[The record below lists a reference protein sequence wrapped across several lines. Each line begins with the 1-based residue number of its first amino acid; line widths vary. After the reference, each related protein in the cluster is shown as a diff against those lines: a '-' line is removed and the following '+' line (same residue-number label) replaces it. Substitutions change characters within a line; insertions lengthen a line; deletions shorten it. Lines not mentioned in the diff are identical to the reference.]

1 MALMLTKVAGTLRVP
16 SAATVQLAERW
27 IAGSGFSSVA
37 ARVRFNRRVACVCF
51 CLLIGQLLAANAGAA
66 TIWMAG
72 VAKEKITPEIPMWM
86 AGYAGRPSPAR
97 EKIHD
102 LWVKALAMQD
112 ATGQRAVLVTMD
124 ITGVDRRFSLAVRE
138 ELKEK
143 YRLERRQIALCSSH
157 THSGPVTS
165 DRFTFVFGLDEGFH
179 QRRLDFLTLLH
190 EKIVT
195 VVGKAL
201 QRLAPCELASGNG
214 SATFACNRR
223 NNGELEVVRLR
234 EEGNLRGPVDFD
246 VPVLSVRSEDD
257 KLLAVVFGYA
267 CHGTTLGP
275 SNLKWSGD
283 YAGHAQLLLEQAHP
297 GCTALYWAGC
307 GGDQNPGPRREQKH
321 VERHGRELSE
331 TIQTVLKKT
340 MRTIV
345 GPLATSYE
353 EIELPFAELP
363 TRKQLE
369 EEAASGQGGMARRAR
384 FILHRIDNG
393 HALEPTYP
401 YPVQVWR
408 LGRDLLFVTLGGE
421 AVVDYALRLK
431 QELGEE
437 RTWIASYANDV
448 MAYIA
453 NQRVLR
459 EGGYEG
465 RTSIMV
471 YGLPAPWGP
480 QIEPLIVDSVH
491 RQVKTLGA
499 APRAPS
505 GRIIAFE
512 GTAGVLDP
520 QRWYVSG
527 AMNTTHLR
535 GAGRQGEGSW
545 ALSTTG
551 DGSDPDFLPNV
562 QGSAIDA
569 NTSVAWGPFFTLK
582 DELSPGAQITLQI
595 AGGSKPWSDS
605 PNNGPTGLALW
616 DLAANDF
623 ARNRTGKVIYAAC
636 RTNGFDF
643 ERRSLSLAGFAGKRL
658 GLVVVDR
665 AAQSWAWTSVDNIT
679 LPHDSFT
686 YSDKRHHLVTIV
698 NDFDD
703 AKSLDKWTGDVDS
716 FQLGGTEPDN
726 RTPLSINQNVSVLAP
741 GFPEDTGYLSS
752 HSRTQGNEATGTLKS
767 PTFALQGD
775 LLEFF
780 LAGTGGAGARFE
792 LVAEDGKV
800 LATVHP
806 AVTRFTYHFWRIEK
820 PWRGTNAYVRLVD
833 NSTTG
838 YIGVDAVR
846 VLQFDID
853 DEANAGLESGG
864 TAKQTN
870 VTRPNATLSS
880 KQGSVPVSASKKVAQ
895 ELPRPDAPKPTA
907 PIAPERRD
915 EKPAVALVSR
925 VVDNRSGGKTVIHP
939 SITYSFS
946 TQRLSGEIRPNL
958 PKPGVVR
965 CRHKPTNFDVLP
977 EIPQH
982 ALLMPEWLL
991 KPGNGR
997 KGLFWAPLR
1006 ARPTVSVDG
1015 GSILFHV
1022 DADQTEDWNMDIT
1035 FRYTPERDWIDFE
1048 YRIIPHKAIKDF
1060 ELFIASYFT
1069 EEMESTW
1076 VSAATDDGEQFR
1088 KIECRNTIP
1097 WGSVYTVARDAKAKA
1112 NLQDGRWQLPPRE
1125 AGEDL
1130 WQEYFFKRPIL
1141 TAMRESTGLA
1151 AVTMVD
1157 PAVCSLLAGQH
1168 HIIETAHDFALA
1180 TDLVPEQPFVG
1191 RARVVIRKIG
1201 RFPAAKKQIDEMW
1214 DRFETY
1220 LHGPVRPDE

>member
-1 MALMLTKVAGTLRVP
+1 MALMM
-16 SAATVQLAERW
+16 QLAERL
-27 IAGSGFSSVA
+27 IAGSGYSSA
-37 ARVRFNRRVACVCF
+37 AVRGRFDLRMACVCF
-51 CLLIGQLLAANAGAA
+51 CVLLGHLLAADAGAA
-66 TIWMAG
+66 ARWKAG

-112 ATGQRAVLVTMD
+112 SGGRRAVLVTMD
-124 ITGVDRRFSLAVRE
+124 VTGIDRRFSLAVCE

-179 QRRLDFLTLLH
+179 QRRLEFLESLH
-190 EKIVT
+190 AKIVS
-195 VVGKAL
+195 VVGQAL
-201 QRLAPCELASGNG
+201 ERLAPCELASGRG
-214 SATFACNRR
+214 SATFAYNRR
-223 NNGELEVVRLR
+223 NNGEADVVRLR

-246 VPVLSVRSEDD
+246 VPVLSVRTEDET
-257 KLLAVVFGYA
+257 LLAVVFGYA

-283 YAGHAQLLLEQAHP
+283 YAGHAQLNLEEAYP

-321 VERHGRELSE
+321 VESHGRELSE
-331 TIQTVLKKT
+331 TVQATLKKT
-340 MRTIV
+340 LRPIV

-363 TRKQLE
+363 TRKRLE
-369 EEAASGQGGMARRAR
+369 EEAASGEGGMARRAR
-384 FILHRIDNG
+384 FILHQIERG
-393 HALEPTYP
+393 YPLEPTYP

-408 LGRDLLFVTLGGE
+408 LGYELLFVTLGGE

-437 RTWIASYANDV
+437 RTWVASYANDA

-453 NQRVLR
+453 SGRVLR

-465 RTSIMV
+465 LTSIMV
-471 YGLPAPWGP
+471 YGLPAAWGP

-505 GRIIAFE
+505 GRVIAFE

-527 AMNTTHLR
+527 GMNTTHLR
-535 GAGRQGEGSW
+535 GAGRQGGGSW

-551 DGSDPDFLPNV
+551 EGSDPDFLPNV

-582 DELSPGAQITLQI
+582 DELPPGAQITLQI
-595 AGGSKPWSDS
+595 SGGSKPWSDS
-605 PNNGPTGLALW
+605 LSNGPTGLAFW
-616 DLAANDF
+616 DLAANAF
-623 ARNRTGKVIYAAC
+623 ARDRAGEVIYVAC

-643 ERRSLSLAGFAGKRL
+643 ERRTIDLAGLGGKRL

-665 AAQSWAWTSVDNIT
+665 AAQSWAWTSVDDIT
-679 LPHDSFT
+679 LPREGFT
-686 YSDKRHHLVTIV
+686 YSDKRHHQVTVV

-703 AKSLDKWTGDVDS
+703 AKSLDEWTGDAAS
-716 FQLGGTEPDN
+716 FQLGGPGN
-726 RTPLSINQNVSVLAP
+726 RTPLSVNQNVGALAP

-752 HSRTQGNEATGTLKS
+752 RSRKQGDAARGTLES
-767 PTFALQGD
+767 PTFPLEGD
-775 LLEFF
+775 ILEFF
-780 LAGTGGAGARFE
+780 LAGTGRGGAAFE

-800 LATVHP
+800 LATTHP
-806 AVTRFTYHFWRIEK
+806 AVARFTYHFWRIKK
-820 PWRGTNAYVRLVD
+820 PWRGTTARVRLVD

-838 YIGVDAVR
+838 HIEVDAVR
-846 VLQFDID
+846 LVQFDVE
-853 DEANAGLESGG
+853 DEANAGSASG
-864 TAKQTN
+864 
-870 VTRPNATLSS
+870 NATKQEATVSVHAAVSS
-880 KQGSVPVSASKKVAQ
+880 NQKAARRS
-895 ELPRPDAPKPTA
+895 APKKAAQA
-907 PIAPERRD
+907 PPKRKAPARALQRPSD
-915 EKPAVALVSR
+915 DRPAVALVSR
-925 VVDNRSGGKTVIHP
+925 VVDNQSDGKTVLHP
-939 SITYSFS
+939 MITYAFS
-946 TQRLSGEIRPNL
+946 TQHLSGEIRPNL

-965 CRHKPTNFDVLP
+965 CRHKPTNFEVLP

-1006 ARPTVSVDG
+1006 AVPRVSVEG
-1015 GSILFHV
+1015 GSVLFHV
-1022 DADQTEDWNMDIT
+1022 GADQTQDWNMDIT

-1048 YRIIPHKAIKDF
+1048 CTIIPHAAIKDF
-1060 ELFIASYFT
+1060 ELFIASYIT
-1069 EEMESTW
+1069 EAMESTW

-1088 KIECRNTIP
+1088 KVDCRNTIP
-1097 WGSVYTVARDAKAKA
+1097 WGSVYTIARDAKAKT
-1112 NLQDGRWQLPPRE
+1112 NLQDGRWQLPPKE

-1130 WQEYFFKRPIL
+1130 WQEYYFKRPIL
-1141 TAMRESTGLA
+1141 TAMQESTGLA

-1168 HIIETAHDFALA
+1168 HVTETAHDFSLA
-1180 TDLVPEQPFVG
+1180 GDLVPKQPFVG
-1191 RARVVIRKIG
+1191 RARIVIRKIG
-1201 RFPAAKKQIDEMW
+1201 RFPEAKKQIDAMW
-1214 DRFETY
+1214 AAFEKSLRAPAPTA
-1220 LHGPVRPDE
+1220 R